1 VPVTPAITL
10 LGPQR
15 RPVLDKVLASLA
27 IPGPIA
33 SVTAGW
39 QERESDDAELD
50 ALTGGRSVNLR
61 LHARWMDVLLRDPEY
76 AEAEREHRLMLD
88 ELRQLYLVRLDHAL
102 DALSTVAQRTD
113 GHARTHD
120 MAVADALDDV
130 RRIDERHLARVDELH
145 ADFYAGW
152 RLEERDAVAAHREE
166 VRAVLGTVG
175 CLAIAGGHVGDL
187 LRVLHVFHVAPH
199 LPERVIAWSAGA
211 MALTNRVVLFHDRS
225 AQGDAPTEVFDEG
238 LDDLPGLVL
247 LPHAR
252 RRLRT
257 DDAARMARLAQRF
270 APATCLVLDDG
281 VRLDVGPD
289 GALPPQAR
297 VVCADG
303 RIVEG
308 SEA

>member
-1 VPVTPAITL
+1 VTPAITL

-15 RPVLDKVLASLA
+15 RPVLDKVLASLD
-27 IPGPIA
+27 IPGPVA

-76 AEAEREHRLMLD
+76 AAAEREHRLMLD

-113 GHARTHD
+113 GHARVHD
-120 MAVADALDDV
+120 MAVADALADV
-130 RRIDERHLARVDELH
+130 RQIDEQHLARVDELH

-152 RLEERDAVAAHREE
+152 RLEEREAVAAHREE
-166 VRAVLGTVG
+166 VRVVLGTVG

-211 MALTNRVVLFHDRS
+211 MALTSRVVLFHDRS

-238 LDDLPGLVL
+238 LDVLPGLVL

-257 DDAARMARLAQRF
+257 DDAARMSRLARRF

-281 VRLDVGPD
+281 VRVDVGPD
-289 GALPPQAR
+289 GELPPQAR
-297 VVCADG
+297 VVGEDG

-308 SEA
+308 IEA